1 MPSDFPE
8 RDADFLRRL
17 RALLDHV
24 SAHGDESPLT
34 PADRDALAEATAN
47 FDNDLD
53 FYADA
58 RGAAAGARRRKQGGR
73 RHAEAVARTILDK
86 IRTAPTPAPTM
97 AA

>member
-1 MPSDFPE
+1 MPDDFPQ
-8 RDADFLRRL
+8 RDADFLRQL

-24 SAHGDESPLT
+24 STRGDESTIT

-73 RHAEAVARTILDK
+73 RHAEAVAQAILGK
-86 IRTAPTPAPTM
+86 IRTTSTI